1 MNDKKIDQSH
11 HSEGNSAGA
20 GNHFAGPVQIGNTVH
35 GPVIHGGVHSGRDT
49 HIAGGDQII
58 TNAPEATDS
67 PLTPPPLRLWLSDP
81 QGVAR
86 GHLAVGEE
94 ALLRLELAAETELPA
109 LTLLARADGVT
120 WLAGTRVELRPRPG
134 QPLRLPQWAFVADV
148 AGPLTLTVLVL
159 AGSTLLQSL
168 SLSLPV
174 GDAPQHLG
182 GSAGSAPAPQRHAE
196 VIYDLR
202 VAPSLPTNEDA
213 ITLFFARGGETLR
226 LVLLERGQSWDVP
239 LPLTD
244 HDLAS
249 LTQRAHTTLRDLI
262 LHQPGR
268 ALSGTLRVAPAVRD
282 VTLRRLA
289 DLGAGLWTGLFN
301 PHGASSDLHDLRAH
315 LAARSQR
322 SSLQITIVGHRVALP
337 WQLLSV
343 GQPDP
348 DIRADSFWG
357 LRHEIAV
364 QPLPGRKR
372 ASTVHA
378 AAPAPRS
385 ALLAFNLGIDQEVKM
400 PVIAPQRAALAA
412 LGLSIHEVTTE
423 ARLRDALISG
433 SDAALLY
440 LYGHMR
446 SPLRRPSGPTV
457 DMDQMV
463 IELTTPAQAISL
475 EELRR
480 VAPVERE
487 PRLRAGPL
495 VLINACSSG
504 EQTPLSFGGLV
515 PYLLDLGAQAVIG
528 TAVETPIHFAA
539 AFGPDVIGR
548 VFGAGQPVGAAL
560 LAARIS
566 ALAQHDNPLGLLYE
580 LFGNAM
586 VW

>member
-11 HSEGNSAGA
+11 HSGSNSAGA

-35 GPVIHGGVHSGRDT
+35 GPVIHGGVQSGGDT
-49 HIAGGDQII
+49 YIAGGDQTIHHADRD
-58 TNAPEATDS
+58 APEVAA
-67 PLTPPPLRLWLSDP
+67 PPPTPPSLRLSASQEGD
-81 QGVAR
+81 GD
-86 GHLAVGEE
+86 HLEVGAE
-94 ALLRLELAAETELPA
+94 ALVHLELT
-109 LTLLARADGVT
+109 
-120 WLAGTRVELRPRPG
+120 
-134 QPLRLPQWAFVADV
+134 
-148 AGPLTLTVLVL
+148 
-159 AGSTLLQSL
+159 
-168 SLSLPV
+168 
-174 GDAPQHLG
+174 APT
-182 GSAGSAPAPQRHAE
+182 HA
-196 VIYDLR
+196 
-202 VAPSLPTNEDA
+202 DA
-213 ITLFFARGGETLR
+213 ITLFFARGGETVR

-268 ALSGTLRVAPAVRD
+268 ALSGTLRIAPVVRD
-282 VTLRRLA
+282 ATLRRLA
-289 DLGAGLWTGLFN
+289 DVGAGLWTGLFH

-322 SSLQITIVGHRVALP
+322 GPLQITIVGHRVALP
-337 WQLLSV
+337 WQLLFV

-348 DIRADSFWG
+348 AIRADSFWG
-357 LRHEIAV
+357 LRHELAV
-364 QPLPGRKR
+364 QPLQGRRR
-372 ASTVHA
+372 ASTLTPA
-378 AAPAPRS
+378 ASAPRT
-385 ALLAFNLGIDQEVKM
+385 ALLAFNLGIDDQVKL
-400 PVIAPQRAALAA
+400 PVIAPQRAALAV
-412 LGLSIHEVTTE
+412 LGLRIHEVTTE
-423 ARLRDALISG
+423 AGLRDALSSG
-433 SDAALLY
+433 SDAALVY

-457 DMDQMV
+457 DIDQME
-463 IELTTPAQAISL
+463 IELTSPAQAISL

-480 VAPVERE
+480 VAAVEHE
-487 PRLRAGPL
+487 ARLRAGPL

-560 LAARIS
+560 LAARSS
-566 ALAQHDNPLGLLYE
+566 ALEQHDNPLGLLYE
-580 LFGNAM
+580 LFGNAT
-586 VW
+586 VRG